1 MFSLYNFIQTV
12 MLKLLFKDFLP
23 ISHLVCMCV
32 CVYMYVCVCKRVCMC
47 VYIYIYI
54 QYVCTVCMYDTT
66 ILECVLR
73 TVSYGL
79 GCNNSLC
86 R

>member
-12 MLKLLFKDFLP
+12 MLQLLFQDFLP
-23 ISHLVCMCV
+23 ISHLVCIC
-32 CVYMYVCVCKRVCMC
+32 MYVCVSVCVC
-47 VYIYIYI
+47 ACT
-54 QYVCTVCMYDTT
+54 YVCTVCMYDTT
-66 ILECVLR
+66 FLECVFR
-73 TVSYGL
+73 AVSYGL